1 MAEIYCHP
9 SFAKITWN
17 HPIYLALNYTISC
30 FNEIFSSDRKFF
42 IFLQCECATTKTFWV
57 ASVALHVLIIINS
70 VSREFLC
77 QNSHFTPSHF
87 CKIYDLSRKKRM
99 PSEDF
104 SDEVSEV
111 ENHNTYFV
119 IIWELFLLLDFTCNQ
134 YLASSTV
141 KEALIWI
148 LIYAMRCNAEN
159 CKLRNPKIV
168 P

>member
-1 MAEIYCHP
+1 MKKTTSQCGKGGNLLSP
-9 SFAKITWN
+9 FSRK
-17 HPIYLALNYTISC
+17 NYVKSTHLSSTELHYQL
-30 FNEIFSSDRKFF
+30 FSRNIFQVRKKFF

-119 IIWELFLLLDFTCNQ
+119 II
-134 YLASSTV
+134 
-141 KEALIWI
+141 
-148 LIYAMRCNAEN
+148 
-159 CKLRNPKIV
+159 
-168 P
+168 